1 MEAPAF
7 LRRGH
12 AIISKF
18 CPEQHKSNSGKMARQ
33 ETWQMI
39 IKEILRIKIYLQV
52 GLIYNIFNIQ
62 NGL

>member
-1 MEAPAF
+1 
-7 LRRGH
+7 
-12 AIISKF
+12 
-18 CPEQHKSNSGKMARQ
+18 MARQ